1 MKRIIIISVS
11 VVCVALIGLAVA
23 AGPGGG
29 GWHRSPEEKIAF
41 LKGRITEKLELNEMQ
56 KTTLD
61 RIGDEML
68 AEHAQWSDTRGAFK
82 TSFMETLAQDSVS
95 PEEIKALFETKRPVF
110 EEMMELAAGHIAEFH
125 SVLTPEQRTT
135 LIAEMEAHQG
145 GRCRFMR

>member
-23 AGPGGG
+23 GGPGGG
-29 GWHRSPEEKIAF
+29 GWHRSPEEKIAY
-41 LKGRITEKLELNEMQ
+41 LKSKIAEKLELNEMQ

-61 RIGDEML
+61 RIAEEML
-68 AEHAQWSDTRGAFK
+68 DEHAQWSGTREAFK
-82 TSFMETLAQDSVS
+82 TSFMETLAKESVS
-95 PEEIKALFETKRPVF
+95 SEEIKALFETKRPVL
-110 EEMMELAAGHIAEFH
+110 EEMMELAAVHIAEFH

-135 LIAEMEAHQG
+135 LIAEMESHQG

>member
-23 AGPGGG
+23 GVPGGG
-29 GWHRSPEEKIAF
+29 GWHGSPEEKIAH
-41 LKGRITEKLELNEMQ
+41 LKSKITAKLELNEMQ

-61 RIGDEML
+61 RIAGEML
-68 AEHAQWSDTRGAFK
+68 DEHAQWSGTREAFK
-82 TSFMETLAQDSVS
+82 TGFMETLAKESVS

-110 EEMMELAAGHIAEFH
+110 EQMMELAAGHIAEFH

-135 LIAEMEAHQG
+135 LIAEMESHQG
-145 GRCRFMR
+145 GRCRFMH

>member
-11 VVCVALIGLAVA
+11 IVCVALIGLAVA
-23 AGPGGG
+23 GGPGGG
-29 GWHRSPEEKIAF
+29 GWHHSPEEKIAY
-41 LKGRITEKLELNEMQ
+41 LKSKITDKLELNEMQ
-56 KTTLD
+56 TTTLD

-68 AEHAQWSDTRGAFK
+68 AEHAQWSATRGEFK
-82 TSFMETLAQDSVS
+82 TSFMETLAKESVS

-110 EEMMELAAGHIAEFH
+110 EEMMDLAAGHIAEFH

-145 GRCRFMR
+145 RRCRFMR